1 MPGMNGVEAY
11 QSAYGPREESVHI
24 AGGHATSRFDPGTD
38 PLCLLDTSGAFLD
51 ANLAFCEMVGYP
63 TGDLSRMRFGDLEP
77 AAPPLGDTSLA
88 ERITRSRRFLTRLRD
103 RNGIMLDVEVG
114 VSVLNAGGKQVL
126 VCHARETGRLERG
139 EDSLARDMFENAPD
153 GYIAIDPVGV
163 IQEINTTILSW
174 LGYSRDEVV
183 GLMELDDLLIA
194 EGTLN
199 LATLAA
205 QADVDRS
212 AGVTE
217 LVRKGGGLLPVRIS
231 LVRVHDAGGA
241 DLGFRVTVRDLSSEK
256 KLEMQLLR
264 AQKLESLG
272 SLVTGVAH
280 DFNNMLTGILGFTQL
295 LLREIPSGGRS
306 YETLKKIEALGE
318 RAGQLAGQILAF
330 SRQEGDH
337 KDSVDLHPLL
347 RETTRLLERMIPET
361 IVTELTFGSED
372 LIVEA
377 DPTQLVQV
385 LMNLVVNARDAMP
398 AGGMLGIHADSV
410 NADERFCSQ
419 HPELPHGRYARITVT
434 DTGTGI
440 APDVLPH
447 IFDPFFTTKD
457 AGKGTGL
464 GLPVT
469 RGIVRKYGGSIE
481 IDSALGRG
489 TAIQVFLPVTRVTP
503 DRAAPAPAQ
512 VNGGHETILIVEDEP
527 SVLELAQ
534 IALETYGYQVLTA
547 RDGIGALA
555 VYEAHRSEIALVILD
570 LVMPRMGGLE
580 TLKEIRR
587 DDPNVKVLLTTGYE
601 SAPEDATGVAA
612 AAASY
617 ALLRKPYGIQE
628 LARAVRSALRA
639 DRVPGD
645 SDS

>member
-1 MPGMNGVEAY
+1 MK
-11 QSAYGPREESVHI
+11 
-24 AGGHATSRFDPGTD
+24 SRFDPGTD

-63 TGDLSRMRFGDLEP
+63 TSDLSRMRFGDLEP

-88 ERITRSRRFLTRLRD
+88 ERTTRSQRFLTRIRD
-103 RNGIMLDVEVG
+103 RNGLMLDVEVG

-126 VCHARETGRLERG
+126 VCHARETKWAERG
-139 EDSLARDMFENAPD
+139 EESLARDMFENAPD

-163 IQEINTTILSW
+163 IQEINTTILGW

-183 GLMELDDLLIA
+183 GRMELDDLLIP
-194 EGTLN
+194 EGRLN

-212 AGVTE
+212 AGETE
-217 LVRKGGGLLPVRIS
+217 LVRRGGGHLPVRVS
-231 LVRVHDAGGA
+231 LVRVHDEAGA
-241 DLGFRVTVRDLSSEK
+241 DLGFRVTVRDMSTEK

-272 SLVTGVAH
+272 SLVSGVAH

-295 LLREIPSGGRS
+295 LLKETPYGSRS
-306 YETLKKIEALGE
+306 YETLKKVETLSE
-318 RAGQLAGQILAF
+318 RAGQLAGQILSF
-330 SRQEGDH
+330 SRQEADH
-337 KDSVDLHPLL
+337 RDTIDLQPLL

-410 NADERFCSQ
+410 SADERFCSQ
-419 HPELPHGRYARITVT
+419 HPELSRGTYARITVT
-434 DTGTGI
+434 DTGAGI
-440 APDVLPH
+440 GPDVLPH
-447 IFDPFFTTKD
+447 IFDPFFTTKE

-469 RGIVRKYGGSIE
+469 RGIVRKYGGAIE
-481 IDSALGRG
+481 VDSALGRG
-489 TAIQVFLPVTRVTP
+489 TAIRVHLPVTRVTP
-503 DRAAPAPAQ
+503 DRAVPAPAL

-555 VYEAHRSEIALVILD
+555 VYKAHRSEIALVVLD

-587 DDPNVKVLLTTGYE
+587 DDPTIKVLLTTGYE
-601 SAPEDATGVAA
+601 SAPEDDAGLPATAVRN
-612 AAASY
+612 

-628 LARAVRSALRA
+628 LAQAVRSALRA

-645 SDS
+645 H